1 MNGGLSKLGTALIA
15 VFAVCLVVLVAD
27 LVYVIWRR
35 RRFQRRAT
43 SATGESVLAG
53 DTDSIYVLSS
63 KELLYLFCWQNRSR
77 VEPNGTNGGT
87 NQLPDPDNDPNHAEA
102 DDRLKLQGLYGQSRL
117 LFTITEEDGDDEA
130 ERTAEGLEKEAD
142 GSDDRDRVCTGS
154 TLTDDVAVSVDV
166 EVVVVDDDATPFS
179 TPCASPPY
187 YTPPPS
193 PSREE
198 LNEQYLYSNESVS
211 NIGVLFGD
219 QLGGREGVPPFV
231 SLEIISV

>member
-1 MNGGLSKLGTALIA
+1 MTGGLSKLGTALIA

-35 RRFQRRAT
+35 RRFQRRIT

-53 DTDSIYVLSS
+53 GSDSIYILSS
-63 KELLYLFCWQNRSR
+63 KELLYFFCWQNRSR
-77 VEPNGTNGGT
+77 VESNGTNGGT
-87 NQLPDPDNDPNHAEA
+87 NQLHDPDNDPNPAEA
-102 DDRLKLQGLYGQSRL
+102 DDPLKLQGLYGQSTL
-117 LFTITEEDGDDEA
+117 LFTIKEEDGDDEA
-130 ERTAEGLEKEAD
+130 ERTAEGLGKEAA
-142 GSDDRDRVCTGS
+142 SSDRVYTGS
-154 TLTDDVAVSVDV
+154 TLTEDVAVNFDV
-166 EVVVVDDDATPFS
+166 EVVVDDDATPFS

-187 YTPPPS
+187 YTPQPS

-198 LNEQYLYSNESVS
+198 LNEQYVYSNESVS